1 MIGLFALVLL
11 TIVTICIIK
20 KCKKGGSCAKQEPER
35 RGNDN
40 KSKPSKI
47 YEQFCIIFCSTIH
60 VLLRLIVIILV
71 CVHPTTE
78 PDNRNYWPNYEN
90 LDEYGLPE
98 NDEYEGKQTGS
109 AYGKPRMESPTY
121 QNTIYENMNEDD
133 THKSASSSA
142 SPYGRN
148 TFSYDLSNL
157 A

>member
-1 MIGLFALVLL
+1 M
-11 TIVTICIIK
+11 
-20 KCKKGGSCAKQEPER
+20 Q
-35 RGNDN
+35 N
-40 KSKPSKI
+40 KSQRG
-47 YEQFCIIFCSTIH
+47 EVRIINQNQTKYMNNSVLICSTIH
-60 VLLRLIVIILV
+60 VLLQLIVIILV

-98 NDEYEGKQTGS
+98 NDEYDVKQSGS

-133 THKSASSSA
+133 AQKSASSSA
-142 SPYGRN
+142 SSYGRN

>member
-1 MIGLFALVLL
+1 M
-11 TIVTICIIK
+11 
-20 KCKKGGSCAKQEPER
+20 Q
-35 RGNDN
+35 N
-40 KSKPSKI
+40 KSQRG
-47 YEQFCIIFCSTIH
+47 EVRIINQNQTKYMNNSVLICSTIH
-60 VLLRLIVIILV
+60 VLLQLIVIILV

-121 QNTIYENMNEDD
+121 QNTIYENMNEDE

>member
-1 MIGLFALVLL
+1 MI
-11 TIVTICIIK
+11 
-20 KCKKGGSCAKQEPER
+20 
-35 RGNDN
+35 
-40 KSKPSKI
+40 
-47 YEQFCIIFCSTIH
+47 CSTIH
-60 VLLRLIVIILV
+60 VLSQKIIIILA

-90 LDEYGLPE
+90 LDEFGLPE
-98 NDEYEGKQTGS
+98 NDEYDGKQTGK

-121 QNTIYENMNEDD
+121 QNTNYENMNEDD

-142 SPYGRN
+142 SSYGRN

>member
-1 MIGLFALVLL
+1 M
-11 TIVTICIIK
+11 
-20 KCKKGGSCAKQEPER
+20 Q
-35 RGNDN
+35 N
-40 KSKPSKI
+40 KSQRG
-47 YEQFCIIFCSTIH
+47 EVRIINQNPKKYIMICSTIH

-90 LDEYGLPE
+90 LDEFGLPE
-98 NDEYEGKQTGS
+98 NDEYDGKQTGS
-109 AYGKPRMESPTY
+109 TYGKPRMESPTY
-121 QNTIYENMNEDD
+121 QNTIYENMNEDE

-157 A
+157 ASHLYTRS